1 MNTVSIGL
9 KARTGKAIVVVLAG
23 PAVSPRVVTR
33 TELVVTDPTI
43 PATSQPYHEVMDLPW
58 NEATEAVKIFKEAI
72 EKIAAATLS
81 GVVRDLKAAGLKVS
95 AVGIAGSADRVLE
108 KIGNPHIRAH
118 AAEGI
123 LFRQVLELA
132 TKANRLRHRTFAEK
146 DLEELAALE
155 LGLTIAQLKQYL
167 SEIGRSAGPP
177 WRTEQRIAAT
187 AAWLTLPST

>member
-123 LFRQVLELA
+123 LFRQVLESA

-155 LGLTIAQLKQYL
+155 LGLTIAQLRQYL
-167 SEIGRSAGPP
+167 SEIGRSAGSP

-187 AAWLTLPST
+187 AAWLTLPSA